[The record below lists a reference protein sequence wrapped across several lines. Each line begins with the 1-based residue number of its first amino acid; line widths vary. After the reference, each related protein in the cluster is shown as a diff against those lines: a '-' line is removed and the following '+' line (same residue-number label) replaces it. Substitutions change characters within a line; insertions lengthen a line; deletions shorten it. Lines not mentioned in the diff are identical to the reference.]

1 MSDRPLRLR
10 IRTVGVL
17 LLLAAAM
24 PAVLFLAWPAT
35 VSAQEPPQDPVTIT
49 SFGKVDPNPV
59 THPQPTDKVD
69 GEFEVR
75 VSFNRPVTGFTADD
89 FDVDHGSTSDLS
101 VSNGNWTVTVTVD
114 AGYEGPLTVTLP
126 ANAVDEGNAE
136 QSLEF
141 TVDQTGPTPTLSVPS
156 SYSRPIARWFY
167 AYITFSEPVKLGED
181 SDTGLLADIRL
192 QKGDLTVTAGRIIRL
207 QKVRNDESGRRYR
220 AYIHQGAYQ
229 GDYTITLPAGVL
241 QDDVGNPNEAA
252 TITVPVDGLS
262 PTLEIIGP
270 ESGYVQKGASFDVT
284 FQFSEAVTGF
294 TEGDITVTGGTLTA
308 SSLASSGTNA
318 WTASVAVSADADEVA
333 VEVRATAVHDA
344 ARRVNATTKATFD
357 AVDPPTAVRDILL
370 EYSRDRELGVSW
382 IGPADDGGAPIVDY
396 QYRYGPGTGD
406 DVEYTEWESTGVEN
420 SGDPKRDIELTGL
433 TNGTQYSVQM
443 RALNAAAAGPFETFT
458 GRPNPKVTVRTS
470 AGSITEG
477 DSATFTLTRT
487 GATTNALTVDV
498 CSKLLT
504 GGDCT
509 VRTTTVTFSAGSETA
524 THTVTTQDNEV
535 DDPHRRLVVTVLAQD
550 TAPYTYSPGDPDE
563 ARVTVRDDDNAIVSI
578 LPQSHT
584 TVEEGDPATFTLG
597 RDGLVTERLRVKVSV
612 SETGA
617 YLTDSPPVWADFP
630 PGHATTT
637 FSVPTKDDDLA
648 EDDGTITVTIVAGSD
663 WRVAVQNTASRTV
676 TSEDKEQLVTIAHRS
691 PNVSEGGYASFVLTR
706 KQINDDDTTDADV
719 SGRGSL
725 TVTVALTEEVPD
737 EHTPRYTTGNER
749 TVTFAAGASTATL
762 WVLTAEN
769 SYNQPNG
776 SVTATPV
783 DGDGYR
789 TPAENEDG
797 YSATVTI
804 FDDDGLPRV
813 SITAAKDAVD
823 EGEDVVFTLTRS
835 GNTTRGLKVELD
847 LEGLLKHATTETKA
861 LMPREVDLGAG
872 QVDGFPQTTRLQ
884 TLHRGDWAVDFAP
897 GSDTATLTLTTVAD
911 QVPEGD
917 GYFKV
922 DIQQKTTAI
931 TYYTREPSSATVLVR
946 DNDTTT
952 LTLEV
957 VDPPDAVEGRPYTYQ
972 VIEYEPQE
980 YRVARTGDTS
990 HQVTYRYHFFRDAQR
1005 DPTDLHDEEQISA
1018 AATELIETD
1027 TSVFQLYGIPAGSE
1041 TFTRRSRITGVVP
1054 GGGEQYVE
1062 LISGPVCDYCPRYE
1076 VGTPSAFRI
1085 LIANRSAGV
1094 SIEADAA
1101 SVEEGGSVTYTL
1113 TRIWVD
1119 RLLRYSGTHVDLHF
1133 DDPDGVI
1140 SGTPPRTVVI
1150 PRGETTA
1157 TFTLTMAD
1165 DDEDGPDRRLV
1176 VSVAAPVDPGPEYT
1190 GDFEA
1195 VAPHT
1200 ATVTVTDNDDPPL
1213 PTVTVAERKG
1223 RTWVSEA
1230 AGEIEFVVARSGGSG
1245 ALVVHL
1251 DVARQG
1257 SFFPSTPAV
1266 PSSVTIEA
1274 GKKQKILRI
1283 PVVDDAVVEPSGSV
1297 TVSIEAR
1304 SSYVRGDPSSAR
1316 VDVLDNEAYFVI
1328 ADATVEE
1335 GDDDGHGNPVDSVD
1349 VTVTFVGQSVAGSLA
1364 SVDWATQDGTAE
1376 ANADYTAKSGTVE
1389 VAAGT
1394 CKVPPGIPTCTYK
1407 ITVPIIDDS
1416 VDEADETFK
1425 IVLSNPDNANAL
1437 PYGTVTITDDDDAT
1451 ATVSIEAVEE
1461 SDVPESAE
1469 YVEFLLTLSED
1480 SQNTVE
1486 VDWRTSVTGGDNAA
1500 TAGQDYTA
1508 TKGTAVFPRGT
1519 TEQRIRV
1526 AIRDDD
1532 IDEDSETLAVQLT
1545 AARNAERSWT
1555 RDAYGWIRDD
1565 DVRGVTAAPA
1575 TLSIAEGST
1584 GDYTLVLDSRPTDDV
1599 TVAVIVPA
1607 DSDLSAA
1614 PSTLTFTPYD
1624 WDQPQTVT
1632 LTAAAD
1638 ADDVADAPVTITH
1651 TAGGGDYG
1659 PAPTDSVTVTI
1670 TGDAGATLS
1679 VADAEAPEGAGAIV
1693 FTVTLTGRPSSQVTV
1708 AYATSNG
1715 TATAGQ
1721 DYTSTSG
1728 TLTFAAG
1735 AAGTRTVSVPVT
1747 DDSDGEENETFTLTL
1762 SGEANAT
1769 LAVATATGTILDDD
1783 AGFAVTGER
1792 VAETAGEIVFTVTR
1806 QGSTSDPASVS
1817 YATRDGT
1824 ALAGSDYTARTGRIT
1839 FARGESSKTV
1849 SVPVTND
1856 LLDEPDEETFTFRLS
1871 GPAGTVIAAGKGTAA
1886 GVIDDD
1892 DRTPR
1897 LFFEFL
1903 LQSAEESAG
1912 PISFTV
1918 KLSAASGRRV
1928 EVDYTTRETPGQ
1940 AKAGSDFTAVDG
1952 TLVFAPGETEKTITV
1967 QLVDDDVA
1975 ESVETFGLVLHD
1987 AVNASI
1993 SSGEAGAIISDKD
2006 LYNVTVTARE
2016 EKVSEG
2022 SALVFDVWRDG
2033 DTSRELVVTL
2043 GRTVEQVDDP
2053 CDPEEASSCERDDV
2067 TVTFKGAGFNDG
2079 EPGQSRVAY
2088 RWKSQVDPS
2097 AGAGK
2102 GFAYTVTVKADS
2114 REPAQY
2120 RPGTPA
2126 SASTAVASTGVL
2138 LVLSYEKMDPLWAQ
2152 QGDEVSVKWTII
2164 NLSNTAATD
2173 VKVKTDRTEGTHDC
2187 AASLPGPSDDDQ
2199 YSSCTV
2205 TVTYAATAADV
2216 TAGKLTINAS
2226 VTKTAGAESNAVQ
2239 VVFPQG
2245 DGHTLAVR
2253 NSVPAD
2259 EYSNRSALFFKVSMN
2274 APSTETVTV
2283 AYATSDGTA
2292 TGNTAGATSCGGIG
2306 VNFVSGF
2313 DYIPASGT
2321 LTFDPGDTEE
2331 IVRVQVCDDHKPEA
2345 NETVIFT
2352 ISSPSGGTL
2361 DADRSAA
2368 VGIILD
2374 NDQPATNPSI
2384 TFAMVGGDNEVA
2396 ENSGYAEFTLTLSGG
2411 TNDTVTVGWAATA
2424 LAADDARAAATV
2436 GMDYTAAG
2444 GTVTFPPRTTELRIR
2459 VPILND
2465 MMDEDALEY
2474 LQVALS
2480 DPVNATITAPSTIDL
2495 AIRDD
2500 DKRGVTVFPNE
2511 MSLDEGD
2518 SGTYSVSLNSQ
2529 PAEAEGVTVAVS
2541 LQSNGGVS
2549 VAPASLTFTQDNWR
2563 NAQVVTV
2570 TGEVDDDST
2579 NSPYVIVTNRPSGS
2593 DYDGMHPAVVQ
2604 VTVLDRP
2611 VLMVADKT
2619 VSENAGSVTVEVTLD
2634 RTLNNQAITVDW
2646 KTVDGTAKAGRDYTP
2661 AAGTL
2666 TFAADDASETIS
2678 VTITDDSLDEDA
2690 ETFSIALSN
2699 PSGNVGTGGPGTVTI
2714 TDNDNPPTVT
2724 IAEVGKSSEDSGEGR
2739 FRVRLSDAS
2748 GRQVTVEWL
2757 TTDFGTATANAD
2769 YVKARGTLTFEPGE
2783 QQQDFTVVIVDDAI
2797 VEEREIYRVKLRN
2810 PVNATLHTPPRVDAE
2825 IIDNDTPGV
2834 LVQPTAVDMLEGGT
2848 GEYTLRLKTLPT
2860 ADVTITVT
2868 VPANTDLTASPTSLT
2883 FTSSNWDQPQTVT
2896 LTAAE
2901 DADLADDE
2909 VSLTHAASGG
2919 GYGNVSVDG
2928 VTATIVDNDFPTL
2941 SIADG
2946 EADEDDGSIEFTLTL
2961 SQAGGKDIAVSWF
2974 TTDGTASGG
2983 TDYSAVT
2990 AGSLTIPAGDTTATL
3005 TVTVLDDG
3013 VVEPDETFTVT
3024 LADPVN
3030 ATLADATAT
3039 GTINNDDEIAVTVE
3053 PTALTIGEGG
3063 SDLYRVSIGSQP
3075 TGGDVTVVV
3084 TVPSDTDVSA
3094 GPTTLTF
3101 TAGNWRWPQYVVVNT
3116 LSDDD
3121 AVADAPVTLTHAV
3134 SGGGYGSVTASAVTV
3149 TITEEN
3155 ERGVDVSP
3163 TTLSLDE
3170 GESGVYSVVLRSQPT
3185 ANVTVTITVPADAGA
3200 TVDKTSLTFTSDNW
3214 DDAQEVEVSATEDDD
3229 ASSPEPFTITHAVS
3243 GGDYAS
3249 ESADSVTVTV
3259 DDTTVPML
3267 VFQGS
3272 DILTEGVKAAESAG
3286 TMAFVV
3292 SLQIESGETVT
3303 VNYSTSNGTAT
3314 AGSDYTRTAGRLT
3327 FSAGET
3333 TKTIS
3338 VPVLNDRVDED
3349 DETFTLTLS
3358 NAVNADLSGGESSLS
3373 VEGTIED
3380 DDERGL
3386 VLSSDTIGVPEGE
3399 RRTYTVVLKSQPTQ
3413 SVHVTLEVP
3422 PGAEFSVNTRKLAF
3436 TPSNWNTP
3444 QNVIV
3449 NAYQDRDAQPD
3460 PKAAIEHTAV
3470 GGDYGDPRR
3479 NIEFPNV
3486 TASMDVIVLEDDEP
3500 TVTLSLDPDTI
3511 SEDGGVAT
3519 VTASLS
3525 EQSSAETT
3533 IVVSIDPTDTSTL
3546 GSNTTL
3552 TIAANQTTS
3561 TGEVTIT
3568 AVNDSAYAGDREVT
3582 VKGAAENTAGV
3593 GDPDDVTLTI
3603 TDDDDKPQVTL
3614 VLTPSTISESGASN
3628 ASTVTATLSA
3638 TSSEDTTITVSID
3651 PTDTST
3657 LSSNVTLTIAKGT
3670 TSSTG
3675 EVTIT
3680 ATDDSAYTGNREV
3693 TVSGSAENTAG
3704 VDGPDDVTLT
3714 ITDDDAKPVVTLALD
3729 SSTISE
3735 NGGVATVTASLDKQS
3750 TAATTVTVSIDPTD
3764 TSTLSSNVTLTIA
3777 KGTTSSTGEV
3787 TITATDDSAYTGNRE
3802 VTVSGSAE
3810 NTAGVDGPDD
3820 VTLTITDDDTKPKV
3834 TLVLTPSTISESGAS
3849 NASTVTATLSATSSE
3864 DTTITVSI
3872 DPTDTSTLSSNV
3884 TLTIAKGLRP
3894 ARAR

>member
-1 MSDRPLRLR
+1 M
-10 IRTVGVL
+10 
-17 LLLAAAM
+17 
-24 PAVLFLAWPAT
+24 
-35 VSAQEPPQDPVTIT
+35 
-49 SFGKVDPNPV
+49 
-59 THPQPTDKVD
+59 
-69 GEFEVR
+69 
-75 VSFNRPVTGFTADD
+75 
-89 FDVDHGSTSDLS
+89 
-101 VSNGNWTVTVTVD
+101 
-114 AGYEGPLTVTLP
+114 
-126 ANAVDEGNAE
+126 
-136 QSLEF
+136 
-141 TVDQTGPTPTLSVPS
+141 
-156 SYSRPIARWFY
+156 
-167 AYITFSEPVKLGED
+167 
-181 SDTGLLADIRL
+181 
-192 QKGDLTVTAGRIIRL
+192 
-207 QKVRNDESGRRYR
+207 
-220 AYIHQGAYQ
+220 
-229 GDYTITLPAGVL
+229 
-241 QDDVGNPNEAA
+241 
-252 TITVPVDGLS
+252 
-262 PTLEIIGP
+262 
-270 ESGYVQKGASFDVT
+270 
-284 FQFSEAVTGF
+284 
-294 TEGDITVTGGTLTA
+294 
-308 SSLASSGTNA
+308 
-318 WTASVAVSADADEVA
+318 
-333 VEVRATAVHDA
+333 
-344 ARRVNATTKATFD
+344 
-357 AVDPPTAVRDILL
+357 
-370 EYSRDRELGVSW
+370 
-382 IGPADDGGAPIVDY
+382 
-396 QYRYGPGTGD
+396 
-406 DVEYTEWESTGVEN
+406 
-420 SGDPKRDIELTGL
+420 
-433 TNGTQYSVQM
+433 
-443 RALNAAAAGPFETFT
+443 
-458 GRPNPKVTVRTS
+458 
-470 AGSITEG
+470 
-477 DSATFTLTRT
+477 
-487 GATTNALTVDV
+487 
-498 CSKLLT
+498 
-504 GGDCT
+504 
-509 VRTTTVTFSAGSETA
+509 
-524 THTVTTQDNEV
+524 
-535 DDPHRRLVVTVLAQD
+535 
-550 TAPYTYSPGDPDE
+550 
-563 ARVTVRDDDNAIVSI
+563 
-578 LPQSHT
+578 
-584 TVEEGDPATFTLG
+584 
-597 RDGLVTERLRVKVSV
+597 
-612 SETGA
+612 
-617 YLTDSPPVWADFP
+617 
-630 PGHATTT
+630 
-637 FSVPTKDDDLA
+637 
-648 EDDGTITVTIVAGSD
+648 
-663 WRVAVQNTASRTV
+663 
-676 TSEDKEQLVTIAHRS
+676 
-691 PNVSEGGYASFVLTR
+691 
-706 KQINDDDTTDADV
+706 
-719 SGRGSL
+719 
-725 TVTVALTEEVPD
+725 
-737 EHTPRYTTGNER
+737 
-749 TVTFAAGASTATL
+749 
-762 WVLTAEN
+762 
-769 SYNQPNG
+769 
-776 SVTATPV
+776 
-783 DGDGYR
+783 
-789 TPAENEDG
+789 
-797 YSATVTI
+797 
-804 FDDDGLPRV
+804 
-813 SITAAKDAVD
+813 
-823 EGEDVVFTLTRS
+823 
-835 GNTTRGLKVELD
+835 
-847 LEGLLKHATTETKA
+847 
-861 LMPREVDLGAG
+861 
-872 QVDGFPQTTRLQ
+872 
-884 TLHRGDWAVDFAP
+884 
-897 GSDTATLTLTTVAD
+897 
-911 QVPEGD
+911 
-917 GYFKV
+917 
-922 DIQQKTTAI
+922 
-931 TYYTREPSSATVLVR
+931 
-946 DNDTTT
+946 
-952 LTLEV
+952 
-957 VDPPDAVEGRPYTYQ
+957 
-972 VIEYEPQE
+972 
-980 YRVARTGDTS
+980 
-990 HQVTYRYHFFRDAQR
+990 
-1005 DPTDLHDEEQISA
+1005 
-1018 AATELIETD
+1018 
-1027 TSVFQLYGIPAGSE
+1027 
-1041 TFTRRSRITGVVP
+1041 
-1054 GGGEQYVE
+1054 
-1062 LISGPVCDYCPRYE
+1062 
-1076 VGTPSAFRI
+1076 
-1085 LIANRSAGV
+1085 
-1094 SIEADAA
+1094 
-1101 SVEEGGSVTYTL
+1101 
-1113 TRIWVD
+1113 
-1119 RLLRYSGTHVDLHF
+1119 
-1133 DDPDGVI
+1133 
-1140 SGTPPRTVVI
+1140 
-1150 PRGETTA
+1150 
-1157 TFTLTMAD
+1157 
-1165 DDEDGPDRRLV
+1165 
-1176 VSVAAPVDPGPEYT
+1176 
-1190 GDFEA
+1190 
-1195 VAPHT
+1195 
-1200 ATVTVTDNDDPPL
+1200 
-1213 PTVTVAERKG
+1213 
-1223 RTWVSEA
+1223 
-1230 AGEIEFVVARSGGSG
+1230 
-1245 ALVVHL
+1245 
-1251 DVARQG
+1251 
-1257 SFFPSTPAV
+1257 
-1266 PSSVTIEA
+1266 
-1274 GKKQKILRI
+1274 
-1283 PVVDDAVVEPSGSV
+1283 
-1297 TVSIEAR
+1297 
-1304 SSYVRGDPSSAR
+1304 
-1316 VDVLDNEAYFVI
+1316 
-1328 ADATVEE
+1328 
-1335 GDDDGHGNPVDSVD
+1335 
-1349 VTVTFVGQSVAGSLA
+1349 
-1364 SVDWATQDGTAE
+1364 
-1376 ANADYTAKSGTVE
+1376 
-1389 VAAGT
+1389 
-1394 CKVPPGIPTCTYK
+1394 
-1407 ITVPIIDDS
+1407 
-1416 VDEADETFK
+1416 
-1425 IVLSNPDNANAL
+1425 
-1437 PYGTVTITDDDDAT
+1437 
-1451 ATVSIEAVEE
+1451 
-1461 SDVPESAE
+1461 
-1469 YVEFLLTLSED
+1469 
-1480 SQNTVE
+1480 
-1486 VDWRTSVTGGDNAA
+1486 
-1500 TAGQDYTA
+1500 
-1508 TKGTAVFPRGT
+1508 
-1519 TEQRIRV
+1519 
-1526 AIRDDD
+1526 
-1532 IDEDSETLAVQLT
+1532 
-1545 AARNAERSWT
+1545 
-1555 RDAYGWIRDD
+1555 
-1565 DVRGVTAAPA
+1565 
-1575 TLSIAEGST
+1575 
-1584 GDYTLVLDSRPTDDV
+1584 
-1599 TVAVIVPA
+1599 
-1607 DSDLSAA
+1607 
-1614 PSTLTFTPYD
+1614 
-1624 WDQPQTVT
+1624 
-1632 LTAAAD
+1632 
-1638 ADDVADAPVTITH
+1638 
-1651 TAGGGDYG
+1651 
-1659 PAPTDSVTVTI
+1659 
-1670 TGDAGATLS
+1670 
-1679 VADAEAPEGAGAIV
+1679 
-1693 FTVTLTGRPSSQVTV
+1693 
-1708 AYATSNG
+1708 
-1715 TATAGQ
+1715 
-1721 DYTSTSG
+1721 
-1728 TLTFAAG
+1728 
-1735 AAGTRTVSVPVT
+1735 
-1747 DDSDGEENETFTLTL
+1747 
-1762 SGEANAT
+1762 
-1769 LAVATATGTILDDD
+1769 
-1783 AGFAVTGER
+1783 
-1792 VAETAGEIVFTVTR
+1792 
-1806 QGSTSDPASVS
+1806 
-1817 YATRDGT
+1817 
-1824 ALAGSDYTARTGRIT
+1824 
-1839 FARGESSKTV
+1839 
-1849 SVPVTND
+1849 
-1856 LLDEPDEETFTFRLS
+1856 
-1871 GPAGTVIAAGKGTAA
+1871 
-1886 GVIDDD
+1886 
-1892 DRTPR
+1892 
-1897 LFFEFL
+1897 
-1903 LQSAEESAG
+1903 
-1912 PISFTV
+1912 
-1918 KLSAASGRRV
+1918 
-1928 EVDYTTRETPGQ
+1928 
-1940 AKAGSDFTAVDG
+1940 
-1952 TLVFAPGETEKTITV
+1952 FAPGETEKTITV

-1993 SSGEAGAIISDKD
+1993 SSGEAAAIISDKD

-2138 LVLSYEKMDPLWAQ
+2138 MVLAYEKMDPLWAQ
-2152 QGDEVSVKWTII
+2152 QGDEVSVKWTVI

-2187 AASLPGPSDDDQ
+2187 ADSLPGPSDDDE

-2205 TVTYAATAADV
+2205 TAAYAATAADV

-2259 EYSNRSALFFKVSMN
+2259 EYSNRSALFFKVSLN
-2274 APSTETVTV
+2274 EPSTETVTV

-2331 IVRVQVCDDHKPEA
+2331 LVRVQVCDDHKPEA

-2396 ENSGYAEFTLTLSGG
+2396 ENAGYAEFTLTLSGG

-2619 VSENAGSVTVEVTLD
+2619 VAENAGSVTVEVTLD
-2634 RTLNNQAITVDW
+2634 RTSNNQAITVDW

-2678 VTITDDSLDEDA
+2678 LTITDDSLDEDA

-2699 PSGNVGTGGPGTVTI
+2699 VSGNAGIGGPGTVTI
-2714 TDNDNPPTVT
+2714 TDNDAQPTVT
-2724 IAEVGKSSEDSGEGR
+2724 IAEVGKSSEASGEGR

-2769 YVKARGTLTFEPGE
+2769 YVKARGTLTFEPAE
-2783 QQQDFTVVIVDDAI
+2783 QQKDFNVVIVDDAI

-2825 IIDNDTPGV
+2825 IIDNDEAGV

-2946 EADEDDGSIEFTLTL
+2946 EADEDDGSIEFTVTL
-2961 SQAGGKDIAVSWF
+2961 SQAGGKDIAVSWS

-3303 VNYSTSNGTAT
+3303 VNYSTSNSTAT

-3413 SVHVTLEVP
+3413 SVDVTLEVP
-3422 PGAEFSVNTRKLAF
+3422 PGAEFSVNTRKLTF
-3436 TPSNWNTP
+3436 TPSNWNTA
-3444 QNVIV
+3444 QNVVV

-3470 GGDYGDPRR
+3470 GGDYGGSRR
-3479 NIEFPNV
+3479 NSGVPNI

-3511 SEDGGVAT
+3511 TEDGGIST
-3519 VTASLS
+3519 VTATLS
-3525 EQSSAETT
+3525 EQSTAATT
-3533 IVVSIDPTDTSTL
+3533 ITVSITPTTTSTL
-3546 GSNTTL
+3546 STNKKL
-3552 TIAANQTTS
+3552 TIAAGQTSS

-3568 AVNDSAYAGDREVT
+3568 AVDNTAYTGNREVT
-3582 VKGAAENTAGV
+3582 VKGTAENTAGV
-3593 GDPDDVTLTI
+3593 GGPDDVTLTI
-3603 TDDDDKPQVTL
+3603 AEDDDLPQVTL
-3614 VLTPSTISESGASN
+3614 VLTPATIGESGASN
-3628 ASTVTATLSA
+3628 ASTVTATLSEQSTA
-3638 TSSEDTTITVSID
+3638 ATTVTVSIDPTDTSTLSSNVTLTIAKGTTSSTGEVTITATDDSTYTGNKEVTVSGSAQNTAGVDGPDDVTLTITDDEAKPVVTLALDSSSISENAGVATVTASLDKQSTAATTVTVSID

-3680 ATDDSAYTGNREV
+3680 ATDDSAYTGNKEV
-3693 TVSGSAENTAG
+3693 TVSGSAQNTAG

-3714 ITDDDAKPVVTLALD
+3714 ITDDEAKPVVTLALD
-3729 SSTISE
+3729 SSSISE
-3735 NGGVATVTASLDKQS
+3735 NAGVATVTASLDKQSTAATTVTVSIDPTDTSTLSSNVTLTIAKGTTSSTGEVTITATDDSAYTGNKEVTVSGSAQNTAGVDGPDDVTLTITDDEAKPVVTLALDSSSISENAGVATVTASLDKQS

-3802 VTVSGSAE
+3802 VTVSGSAQ

-3820 VTLTITDDDTKPKV
+3820 VTLTITDDEAKPVV
-3834 TLVLTPSTISESGAS
+3834 TLALDSSSISE
-3849 NASTVTATLSATSSE
+3849 NAGVATVTASLDKQSTAAT
-3864 DTTITVSI
+3864 TVTVSI

-3884 TLTIAKGLRP
+3884 TLTIAKGTTSSTGEVTITATDDSAYTGNKEVTVSGSAQNTAGVDGPDDVTLTITDDEAKPVVTLALDSSSISENAGVATVTASLDKQSTAATTVTVSIDPTDTSTLSSNVTLTIAKGTTSSTGEVTITATDDSAYTGNKEVTVSGSAQNTAGVDGPDDVTLTITDDEAKPVVTLALDSSSISENAGVATVTASLDKQSTAATTVTVSIDPTDTSTLSSNVTLTIAKGTTSSTGEVTITATDDSAYTGNKEVTVSGSAQNTAGVDGPDDVTLTITDDEAKPVVTLALDSSSISENAGVATVTASLDKQSTAATTVTVSIDPTDTSTLSSNVTLTIAKGTTSSTGEVTITATDDSAYTGNKEVTVSGSAQNTAGVDGPDDVTLTITDDEAKPVVTLALDSSSISENAGVATVTASLDKQSTAATTVTVSIDPTDTSTLSSNVTLTIAKGTTSSTGEVTITATDDSAYTGNREVTVSGSAQNTAGVDGP
-3894 ARAR
+3894 DDVTLTITDDEAKPVVTLALDSSSISENAGVATVTASLDKQSTAATTVTVSIDPTDTSTLSSNVTLTIAKGTTSSTGEVTITATDDSAYTGNKEVTVSGSAENTAGVDGPDDVTLTITDDEAKPVVTLALDSSSISENAGVATVTASLDKQSTAATTVTVSIDPTDTSTLSSNVTLTIAKGTTSSTGEVTITATDDSAYTGNKEVTVSGSAQNTAGVDGPDDVTLTITDDEAKPVVTLALDSSSISENAGVATVTASLDKQSTAATTVTVSIDPTDTSTLSSNVTLTIAKGTTSSTGEVTITATDDSAYTGNKEVTVSGSAQNTAGVDGPDDVTLTITDDEAKPVVTLALDSSSISENAGVATVTASLDKQSTAATTVTVSIDPTDTSTLSSNVTLTIAKGTTSSTGEVTITATDDSAYTGNKEVTVSGSAQNTAGVDGPDDVTLTITDDEARSRR